1 MKPEGIRT
9 ALGHIV
15 CFTNHKLYLEGV
27 DYVFTGAIFRKDI
40 KTGNFYYQAELTDIK
55 NAHSVIICGL
65 DDIEIS
71 KGAAP

>member
-1 MKPEGIRT
+1 MKPADIRQ

-15 CFTNHKLYLEGV
+15 RFTNRKLYLENV
-27 DYVFTGAIFRKDI
+27 DYVFTGAIFRKNP
-40 KTGNFYYQAELTDIK
+40 KTGDYYYQAELTDIK
-55 NAHSVIICGL
+55 NTHSVIICGL

>member
-9 ALGHIV
+9 ALGQIV
-15 CFTNHKLYLEGV
+15 RFTNRKLYLENV

-55 NAHSVIICGL
+55 NAHSVIICEL
-65 DDIEIS
+65 EDFEVVR
-71 KGAAP
+71 

>member
-1 MKPEGIRT
+1 MKPEGIRA

-15 CFTNHKLYLEGV
+15 RFTNRKLYLEGV

-40 KTGNFYYQAELTDIK
+40 KTGKFYYQAELTDIK

-65 DDIEIS
+65 DDFEVV
-71 KGAAP
+71 G

>member
-15 CFTNHKLYLEGV
+15 RFTNRKLYLENV
-27 DYVFTGAIFRKDI
+27 DYVFTGAIFRKNP
-40 KTGNFYYQAELTDIK
+40 KTGDYYYQAELTDIK
-55 NAHSVIICGL
+55 NTHSVIICGL